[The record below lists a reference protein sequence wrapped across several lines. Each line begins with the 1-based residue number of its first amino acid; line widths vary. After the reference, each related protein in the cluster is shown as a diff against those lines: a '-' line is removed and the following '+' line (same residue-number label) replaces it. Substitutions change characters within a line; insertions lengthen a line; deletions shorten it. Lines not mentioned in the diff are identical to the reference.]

1 MNSCQQYHQFLNQ
14 FKPFAPKPD
23 TNIAYQIKQGDV
35 VDYIDNNVAE
45 LITPAGRIEF
55 THEQQVSLGDFI
67 VTKTLSDAYHVSQ
80 TLFKKLHF
88 MAGEAAALPGQPVI
102 EEFYPGHEHVV
113 GKVLKIADRYF
124 IEIKNGKVRTTP
136 YLKGARI
143 FKRHNEKDQAAL
155 LKLITELEQRKK
167 KPTAFEV
174 GFWSRDAAASEGG
187 AA

>member
-1 MNSCQQYHQFLNQ
+1 MNNCMHYQMFVSQ

-23 TNIAYQIKQGDV
+23 LNMAYQIKKGDV
-35 VDYIDNNVAE
+35 VDYIDNNKAK
-45 LITPAGRIEF
+45 LTTQLGGIEF
-55 THEQQVSLGDFI
+55 TWEEQISLGDFI
-67 VTKTLSDAYHVSQ
+67 VHGGVRAAYHVSQ

-88 MAGEAAALPGQPVI
+88 MAGENAVLPGQPVI

-155 LKLITELEQRKK
+155 LKLINELEQRKK

-174 GFWSRDAAASEGG
+174 GFWSRDIAASEGG